1 MPTQTRSP
9 SLNRLRDVRKFRKH
23 FSPDCNTCS
32 RIIIILLA
40 GLLSLGPREIATQKS
55 FAESDD
61 RARITSNGI
70 KAKKKCSRAES
81 SGRSALCRHYR
92 MDWNYVIVKLSPIA
106 RVTRRNATSTKGLIS
121 RDSSLPSSRTFFRFF
136 LPYRR
141 SFDRAS
147 FPVISFHFQN
157 LVICERRVKIAVNR
171 TTSIT
176 FTECPTKC
184 ARSAVDV
191 DRSN

>member
-1 MPTQTRSP
+1 MLANNYYSP
-9 SLNRLRDVRKFRKH
+9 RGTF
-23 FSPDCNTCS
+23 
-32 RIIIILLA
+32 
-40 GLLSLGPREIATQKS
+40 IARP
-55 FAESDD
+55 ERNCD
-61 RARITSNGI
+61 
-70 KAKKKCSRAES
+70 AKKVSPKATIGRGSLPMGSKRRRGAHERSRVEEAHFVVII
-81 SGRSALCRHYR
+81 A
-92 MDWNYVIVKLSPIA
+92 MDLNYVIVKLSPIA

-121 RDSSLPSSRTFFRFF
+121 RDSSLPSSRTFFQFF

-157 LVICERRVKIAVNR
+157 LAICERRVKIAVNR

>member
-1 MPTQTRSP
+1 MRRKKVSP
-9 SLNRLRDVRKFRKH
+9 KATIGRGSL
-23 FSPDCNTCS
+23 PM
-32 RIIIILLA
+32 
-40 GLLSLGPREIATQKS
+40 
-55 FAESDD
+55 ESK
-61 RARITSNGI
+61 RR
-70 KAKKKCSRAES
+70 
-81 SGRSALCRHYR
+81 RSAHERSRVEEAHFAVII
-92 MDWNYVIVKLSPIA
+92 NYVIGKLSPIA

-157 LVICERRVKIAVNR
+157 LAICERRVKIAVNR